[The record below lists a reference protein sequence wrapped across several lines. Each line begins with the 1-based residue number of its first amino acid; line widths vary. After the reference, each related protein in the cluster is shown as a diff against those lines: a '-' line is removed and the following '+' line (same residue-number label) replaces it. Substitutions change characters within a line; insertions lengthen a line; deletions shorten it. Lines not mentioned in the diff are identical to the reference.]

1 MFQARDSSNNLQH
14 ITTSPVATLN
24 PRYPAV
30 LGTMVFFVT
39 GQLLGTPDLATTQVQ
54 TIYGIFDPA
63 TGYATPLERTSAALE
78 DETLSYAYSNSNGF
92 IVNGNALSIPTQEGW
107 YIDLNLPACASP
119 ACTPSQPAHTG
130 ERGVTD
136 PRIESGGAVVLA
148 TYQPN
153 SNVCTVG
160 GNSYLYVLDFAGGSF
175 TSAQFDLTGS
185 GSPSSSATTTSSG
198 ATVYASGMGLG
209 DVFAAAPTIRTA
221 NMTNAGAV
229 KLITRSDGTIQ
240 TVVEKGNSKS
250 RTAWWELHQ

>member
-1 MFQARDSSNNLQH
+1 VMFQARDASNNIQP

-39 GQLLGTPDLATTQVQ
+39 GQLLGTPDLASTQVQ

-63 TGYATPLERTSAALE
+63 TGYATPLQRTSAALE
-78 DETLSYAYSNSNGF
+78 DETLSYAFSNSNGF
-92 IVNGNALSIPTQEGW
+92 IVTGNALTIPSQEGW
-107 YIDLNLPACASP
+107 YIDLNLPACP
-119 ACTPSQPAHTG
+119 TCTPSQLAHTG

-136 PRIESGGAVVLA
+136 PRIESGGALVLT

-153 SNVCTVG
+153 SNVCTAG
-160 GNSYLYVLDFAGGSF
+160 GYSYLYVLDFAGGSF
-175 TSAQFDLTGS
+175 SSAQFDLTGS
-185 GSPSSSATTTSSG
+185 GSPNSSATTNSSG
-198 ATVYASGMGLG
+198 ATQYASGMGLG
-209 DVFAAAPTIRTA
+209 NVFAAAPTIRTA

-250 RTAWWELHQ
+250 RTAWWEVHQ